1 MGQGYSPAHPFIQS
15 PARPRNWKSHWEA
28 PLVSGPTHHLFP
40 MGLDKGVLTLS
51 VLSKLPL
58 TGKEQ
63 LTLLVI
69 AKTHL
74 MTDELAEPSTQKG
87 LAPAVGSS
95 EEKKMFVWHWEEKG
109 DEKTEIN
116 GRILY
121 GCISLCSIQSS
132 SHLCSF
138 RHCSVQFS
146 RSVMSES
153 LRPREPQHARPPCPS
168 PTAGLL
174 RYSQISSPRH
184 NTITNLD
191 FHPIWFQSTFNFMK
205 NK

>member
-1 MGQGYSPAHPFIQS
+1 
-15 PARPRNWKSHWEA
+15 
-28 PLVSGPTHHLFP
+28 
-40 MGLDKGVLTLS
+40 MGLDEGVPALS

-63 LTLLVI
+63 LTLLII

-74 MTDELAEPSTQKG
+74 MTDKLAEPSTQKG

-95 EEKKMFVWHWEEKG
+95 GKKMFVWHWEEKG
-109 DEKTEIN
+109 EEKIEIN

-138 RHCSVQFS
+138 RNCSVQ
-146 RSVMSES
+146 S
-153 LRPREPQHARPPCPS
+153 LCCVRLFTTP
-168 PTAGLL
+168 
-174 RYSQISSPRH
+174 
-184 NTITNLD
+184 
-191 FHPIWFQSTFNFMK
+191 
-205 NK
+205 